1 MTLKKNTKDLT
12 KDLAQYPT
20 KTATDTASK
29 PRLSVDLQFLAD
41 LGQQRHFRKDAIIV
55 NEGETGDA
63 LYILMQGRVRVFSA
77 DTSGKEITLGTI
89 LAGDYFGEM
98 SLDGGTRSA
107 TVEAL
112 EPCLCAVVPNPY
124 VFAFIRDN
132 SEFAIAL
139 LQKMIVRARTA
150 TQAARDLA
158 LLDVYERLAQTLNHL
173 ANVTEENDTPK
184 TIASLITHGELAA
197 HIGASREMVSKLM
210 KDLERGGYIQVNTRQ
225 ITLLKKLPAK
235 W

>member
-1 MTLKKNTKDLT
+1 MTLKNNTKDLT
-12 KDLAQYPT
+12 KYPT
-20 KTATDTASK
+20 QTSTDTTSK

-63 LYILMQGRVRVFSA
+63 LYILLQGRVRVYSA
-77 DTSGKEITLGTI
+77 DASGKEITLGII
-89 LAGDYFGEM
+89 LEGDFFGEM

-112 EPCLCAVVPNPY
+112 EPCLCAVVPNPH

-132 SEFAIAL
+132 SEFAITL
-139 LQKMIVRARTA
+139 LQKTIVRARTA

-173 ANVTEENDTPK
+173 ANVTDENDSPR
-184 TIASLITHGELAA
+184 TIVSLITHGELAA
-197 HIGASREMVSKLM
+197 RIGASREMVSKLM
-210 KDLERGGYIQVNTRQ
+210 KDLERGGYIQINTRQ
-225 ITLLKKLPAK
+225 ITLQKKLPAR

>member
-1 MTLKKNTKDLT
+1 MTVKNNTKDLKNT
-12 KDLAQYPT
+12 PT
-20 KTATDTASK
+20 RMIPK
-29 PRLSVDLQFLAD
+29 PRLTVDLQTLAD
-41 LGQQRHFRKDAIIV
+41 MGQQRSFRKDAIIV
-55 NEGETGDA
+55 NEGESGDG
-63 LYILMQGRVRVFSA
+63 LYILIQGRVRVFSA

-89 LAGDYFGEM
+89 LAGDFFGEM
-98 SLDGGTRSA
+98 SLDGGARSA

-112 EPCLCAVVPNPY
+112 EPCLCAVIPNAH
-124 VFAFIRDN
+124 VLAFIRCN
-132 SEFAIAL
+132 SEFAISL
-139 LQKMIVRARTA
+139 LQKTIVRARAA

-173 ANVTEENDTPK
+173 GKVTEDDHHSPK
-184 TIASLITHGELAA
+184 IIDPIITHGELAA
-197 HIGASREMVSKLM
+197 HVGASREMVSKLM

>member
-1 MTLKKNTKDLT
+1 MASKNNTKELKIIT
-12 KDLAQYPT
+12 PRIIP
-20 KTATDTASK
+20 K
-29 PRLSVDLQFLAD
+29 PLLSVDMQTLAD
-41 LGQQRHFRKDAIIV
+41 FGVQRSFRKGAVIV

-63 LYILMQGRVRVFSA
+63 LYILIQGRVRVFNA
-77 DTSGKEITLGTI
+77 DTSGKAITLGTI
-89 LAGDYFGEM
+89 LAGDFFGEM

-112 EPCLCAVVPNPY
+112 EPCLCAVVPNSH

-132 SEFAIAL
+132 SEFAISL
-139 LQKMIVRARTA
+139 LKTTIVRARA
-150 TQAARDLA
+150 STQAARDMA

-173 ANVTEENDTPK
+173 AKVTDEDNTPK
-184 TIASLITHGELAA
+184 TIDPLITHGELAA
-197 HIGASREMVSKLM
+197 HVGASREMVSKLL